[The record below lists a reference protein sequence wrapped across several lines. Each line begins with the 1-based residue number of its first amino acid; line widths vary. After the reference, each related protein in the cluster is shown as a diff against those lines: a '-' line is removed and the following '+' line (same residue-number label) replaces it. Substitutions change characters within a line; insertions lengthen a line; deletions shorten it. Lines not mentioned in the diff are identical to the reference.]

1 MVKDRKL
8 MQTEQIRTWVKSV
21 LSGESTG
28 HDWLHVSRVAELA
41 LNIGKK
47 ENANLFI
54 VEAAALVHDLIDVK
68 LPDAIRLSVSE
79 VDERLVSL
87 GAGKDEAERIIH
99 IITRMSFRDREK
111 LGKEPLSLEGKIV
124 QDADR
129 LDAIGAVGIA
139 RTFMFA
145 GAKGHS
151 LYGNDKSAYAHFFSK
166 LLLLKDMMNTDAARE
181 MADERHKFMLHFVS
195 QLGKDIPGIDIEI
208 S

>member
-166 LLLLKDMMNTDAARE
+166 LLLLKDMMNTDTARE
-181 MADERHKFMLHFVS
+181 LADERHKFMLHFVS
-195 QLGKDIPGIDIEI
+195 QLEKEIPGIDIET

>member
-1 MVKDRKL
+1 

-21 LSGESTG
+21 LNGESSG
-28 HDWLHVSRVAELA
+28 HDWLHVSRVAKLA
-41 LNIGKK
+41 LYIGKK
-47 ENANLFI
+47 EHADLFI

-68 LPDAIRLSVSE
+68 LPDAARLSVSE
-79 VDERLVSL
+79 VYERLVSL

-111 LGKEPLSLEGKIV
+111 LGKEPLSLEGEIV

-139 RTFMFA
+139 RAFMFA

-151 LYGNDKSAYAHFFSK
+151 LYGNNKSAYAHFFGK
-166 LLLLKDMMNTDAARE
+166 LLLLKDMMNTATARVI
-181 MADERHKFMLHFVS
+181 ADERHKFMLRFIS
-195 QLGKDIPGIDIEI
+195 QLEKEIPGIDIET